1 MDSKGIEYKEYKLG
15 TDYIVEEFVNK
26 FGRNSTF
33 PRVLLDDE
41 VIGGMKETLIYLKSN
56 GYVWTPKY
64 KQGIW
69 KYDPKESRAGG
80 G

>member
-1 MDSKGIEYKEYKLG
+1 MFEIYSKAGCSFCDKLKQFMDSKGIEYKEYKLG

-56 GYVWTPKY
+56 GYV
-64 KQGIW
+64 
-69 KYDPKESRAGG
+69 
-80 G
+80 